1 MKLNE
6 RLALLKAGYSKAEI
20 DQLVKEDQEA
30 VEEIQPE
37 EAPGTDK
44 YMDVIKAL
52 AGEVKSLKDAVH
64 ASNIENAEAVK
75 QKPDDAVDVLMELFN
90 APEKEKK

>member
-6 RLALLKAGYSKAEI
+6 RLALLKAGYTKAEI
-20 DQLVKEDQEA
+20 DKLIEEDKET

-37 EAPGTDK
+37 EASGADK

-64 ASNIENAEAVK
+64 ASNIESAEAVRPK
-75 QKPDDAVDVLMELFN
+75 APDAVDVLTELFS
-90 APEKEKK
+90 APEKEKN

>member
-1 MKLNE
+1 M
-6 RLALLKAGYSKAEI
+6 LKAGYTKAEI
-20 DQLVKEDQEA
+20 DKLIEEDKET

-37 EAPGTDK
+37 EASGADK

-64 ASNIENAEAVK
+64 ASNIESAEAVRPK
-75 QKPDDAVDVLMELFN
+75 EPDAVDILTELFTVPKN
-90 APEKEKK
+90 DKGEK